1 MATYHLSMTGTGP
14 NNLSF
19 LAGSTEIDPDTGL
32 VSSYTPI
39 DSSFSGT
46 VSQPGNSSGA
56 SPIWFFVLANGGS
69 RYVFNQTVKVSNF
82 QYTGQV
88 NGNPNPHSPDDSELG
103 NETDDWVAVARV
115 PETATYDA
123 P

>member
-1 MATYHLSMTGTGP
+1 MATYHLTMTGNGP

-19 LAGSTEIDPDTGL
+19 LNGSAEIDPNTGL
-32 VSSYTPI
+32 VSSYTPNN
-39 DSSFSGT
+39 SSITGA

-56 SPIWFFVLANGGS
+56 SPIWFFVLNNGGS
-69 RYVFNQTVKVSNF
+69 RYVFNQTVKVSQF
-82 QYTGQV
+82 EYTGQV
-88 NGNPNPHSPDDSELG
+88 NGNPNPHNPDDTELG
-103 NETDDWVAVARV
+103 NETDDWTADVRV